1 MDVNR
6 LIKIEEL
13 EIGDE
18 IITPSGGQLRYYR
31 VLRKP
36 KFTQKPNKYS
46 NGQLVDKWSG
56 TRCSFKADITVDRIC
71 IGTRWERDKTYTIYH
86 CTPEDHNVE
95 KMIYGLNYR
104 EMWLVKRKDDI

>member
-18 IITPSGGQLRYYR
+18 IIAPSNGSLRYYR

-36 KFTQKPNKYS
+36 KVNAKLA
-46 NGQLVDKWSG
+46 NGL
-56 TRCSFKADITVDRIC
+56 
-71 IGTRWERDKTYTIYH
+71 E
-86 CTPEDHNVE
+86 
-95 KMIYGLNYR
+95 
-104 EMWLVKRKDDI
+104 